1 MSFVRQ
7 ESPMARQRLPKTL
20 NSEGR
25 PVWEPPILDL
35 SHLIGEEYD
44 KKRESVMKYTN
55 NNPVLTTKIMDL
67 GAERDVLM
75 NYTFWINVALV
86 DVPVDEPDA
95 SYKQAFYE
103 GLWNEVHADWNE
115 VATEHGHLN
124 VVHRRSKDGVWETSE
139 AVWVT
144 KSFELPKGGQEI
156 KEVGPYR
163 SAFRARVAASR
174 QDTLP
179 PIDILVPDE
188 LDPEFAVPTW
198 DFEPLQVDITAPI
211 VMGLIFNG
219 KLEAVCGGRRE
230 YADDVQDVD

>member
-1 MSFVRQ
+1 
-7 ESPMARQRLPKTL
+7 MARRRLPKTL
-20 NSEGR
+20 NPEGR
-25 PVWEPPILDL
+25 PVWEPPVLDL
-35 SHLIGEEYD
+35 SHLIGEEYK

-86 DVPVDEPDA
+86 DVAPDDTDA
-95 SYKQAFYE
+95 SEKKAFYE
-103 GLWNEVHADWNE
+103 GLWNEVHADCTE

-124 VVHRRSKDGVWETSE
+124 VVHRRSEDGVWETSE

-144 KSFELPKGGQEI
+144 KSFDLPKGGKEI
-156 KEVGPYR
+156 KEVDPYM
-163 SAFRARVAASR
+163 SAFNARVVASR

-179 PIDILVPDE
+179 PIEILVPDD
-188 LDPEFAVPTW
+188 LDPEFALTTW
-198 DFEPLQVDITAPI
+198 DFGPLQVDIAAPL

-219 KLEAVCGGRRE
+219 KLEAVYGGRRE
-230 YADDVQDVD
+230 DTDDDEDVE